1 MNLFGRNR
9 PDPVFTDDDDYR
21 IERTAGVFDPNW
33 RIRTNSYPID
43 NRGFGQHDAV
53 LQQMTQGDEHDK
65 HLMQVLSHVVSQST
79 AVSSVQNDEEEY
91 VEEEDY
97 EEESNGESG
106 QSYKVISGNGEG
118 MSEDKSNSHDD
129 GDQNDSEEGSATS
142 AYESANENVSD
153 KGHPQKHDETLQQ
166 ATECDVTPKKRDVTH
181 DEDDGLKSQKCDGTT
196 TLEAQKCD
204 ATTTLEPIVITPDQ
218 VVTDSII
225 DLSGQVLIDANMG
238 NAYNIDDVDVSQ
250 FTDIFI
256 VNATSGNPLQNYQ
269 PVTLK
274 LLDADDVLPIKKEPI
289 DQPSVVLQE
298 VKVHVQNGKNQ
309 GAEIIEISSE
319 SDNVSSEK
327 RDVADK
333 VGKSDGITEEKDAE
347 KRDESESDVPDEV
360 RKSDVSKKREGK
372 ETEKHDVVEK
382 CDGITDN
389 DM

>member
-1 MNLFGRNR
+1 
-9 PDPVFTDDDDYR
+9 
-21 IERTAGVFDPNW
+21 
-33 RIRTNSYPID
+33 
-43 NRGFGQHDAV
+43 
-53 LQQMTQGDEHDK
+53 MTQGDEHDK

-118 MSEDKSNSHDD
+118 TSEDKSNSNDD

-142 AYESANENVSD
+142 AYESANKNVSD
-153 KGHPQKHDETLQQ
+153 KGHPQKHDETLQV
-166 ATECDVTPKKRDVTH
+166 TECDVTPEKCDVTH

-196 TLEAQKCD
+196 TLKAQKHD

-225 DLSGQVLIDANMG
+225 DLSGQVLIDANTG

-250 FTDIFI
+250 FTDVFI
-256 VNATSGNPLQNYQ
+256 VNATSDNPLQNYQ

-274 LLDADDVLPIKKEPI
+274 LLDVDDVLPIKKEQI

-309 GAEIIEISSE
+309 GVEIIEISSE

-327 RDVADK
+327 HDVADE
-333 VGKSDGITEEKDAE
+333 VGKSDGITEEKDTE
-347 KRDESESDVPDEV
+347 KHDESESD
-360 RKSDVSKKREGK
+360 GK
-372 ETEKHDVVEK
+372 ETEKRKPDEEVGKGNVVEK
-382 CDGITDN
+382 RDGITDKPTCAVP
-389 DM
+389 DVGKK